1 MSDTVVT
8 ERHERV
14 LVITIDRPQARNAID
29 LSTAL
34 SVAAALDL
42 LDADPGLS
50 VGVLTGSGGTFS
62 AGMDLKAYLR
72 GERPE
77 VPGRGLAGLTRTP
90 PRKPMIAAVEGYAL
104 AGGFELVLA
113 CDLVIA
119 SQTAQFGFPEVHR
132 GLLAGSGGLLRLA
145 DRLPTAVAMELAL
158 TGRRMDAEEA
168 MRWGLVNEVVPEGMA
183 LDAAL
188 ALATRISAAS
198 PVALRAAK
206 CVVAGAAGW
215 TGDQGWQE
223 QDKVLEEVLASED
236 SREGSR
242 AFAEGRSPVWQDH

>member
-8 ERHERV
+8 ERCERV

-34 SVAAALDL
+34 GVAAALDL

-158 TGRRMDAEEA
+158 TGRRMSAEEA
-168 MRWGLVNEVVPEGMA
+168 LRWGLVNEVVPEGRA

-188 ALATRISAAS
+188 ALASRISAAS

-215 TGDQGWQE
+215 TGEQGWQA

>member
-8 ERHERV
+8 ARHERV

-34 SVAAALDL
+34 SVAAALDV

-158 TGRRMDAEEA
+158 TGRRMSAEEA
-168 MRWGLVNEVVPEGMA
+168 LRWGLVNEVVPEGMA

-188 ALATRISAAS
+188 ALASRISAAS

-215 TGDQGWQE
+215 TGEQGWQA